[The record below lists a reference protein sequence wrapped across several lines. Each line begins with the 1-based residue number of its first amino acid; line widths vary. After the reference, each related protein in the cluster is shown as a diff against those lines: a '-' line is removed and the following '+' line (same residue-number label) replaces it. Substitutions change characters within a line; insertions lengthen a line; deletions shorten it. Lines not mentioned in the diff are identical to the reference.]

1 MRVYEQLPPCSY
13 VGIDVLAKWLK
24 RRKSLP
30 GNFEDNLESGN
41 IKQDK
46 FPDTTFNSSQPTV
59 CGEIKDGNTI
69 KSKQIVDNKGSLSTS
84 IVRSFVQIN
93 GINLENISKLT
104 TLPECRNSLEYEEE
118 SSDLKTLRKM
128 LILAHALNELSTLNI
143 KCQSSWTPILLPKK
157 LTMITIFIS
166 CICY

>member
-1 MRVYEQLPPCSY
+1 M
-13 VGIDVLAKWLK
+13 
-24 RRKSLP
+24 P

-69 KSKQIVDNKGSLSTS
+69 KSKQIVDNKGSISTS
-84 IVRSFVQIN
+84 NVRSFVQLKRSRSSK
-93 GINLENISKLT
+93 GVNLGNISKLT

-118 SSDLKTLRKM
+118 TSDMKTLRKM
-128 LILAHALNELSTLNI
+128 L
-143 KCQSSWTPILLPKK
+143 KR
-157 LTMITIFIS
+157 
-166 CICY
+166 